1 MNYLYIINPIF
12 DVLNYFVDKA
22 QRIFVTSK
30 DVYRVCTAEP
40 LWYILN
46 NGQFSNSSVMDI
58 DDVDSCWIYDGIFL
72 TKNAG
77 ANAKKLPFL
86 SFEFKNGNNVVN
98 MDDFIE
104 GTKYRASE
112 PPPLTVLMAAFCI
125 STRKLHHWTYADFT
139 VYSKMGDQM
148 EFSGT
153 LGKFPEL
160 K

>member
-1 MNYLYIINPIF
+1 MNYLYIINPVF
-12 DVLNYFVDKA
+12 DILNYFVDKV

-30 DVYRVCTAEP
+30 DVYRVCTSEP
-40 LWYILN
+40 VWYILD

-58 DDVDSCWIYDGIFL
+58 ADVDACWIYDGTFL
-72 TKNAG
+72 TKNTV

-86 SFEFKNGNNVVN
+86 SFEFKNGNSVVN

-104 GTKYRASE
+104 LTKFRANE
-112 PPPLTVLMAAFCI
+112 PPPLAVLMAAFCI
-125 STRKLHHWTYADFT
+125 RSKTLHPWMNANFT

-148 EFSGT
+148 EFSGA

-160 K
+160 

>member
-1 MNYLYIINPIF
+1 MNYLYIINPVFDIF
-12 DVLNYFVDKA
+12 NYVLDKVN
-22 QRIFVTSK
+22 RIITTSK

-58 DDVDSCWIYDGIFL
+58 GNVEACWIYDGIFL
-72 TKNAG
+72 TKNTG
-77 ANAKKLPFL
+77 TNAKKLPYL
-86 SFEFKNGNNVVN
+86 SFEFKNNNSVVN

-104 GTKYRASE
+104 NTKFRASE
-112 PPPLTVLMAAFCI
+112 PPPLAVLMAAFCI
-125 STRKLHHWTYADFT
+125 STRKLHAWTDANFT

-148 EFSGT
+148 EFSGA

-160 K
+160 